1 MTIIIFI
8 IILLVLVIIH
18 EGGHFFAA
26 KASRVRVD
34 EFAFGFPPR
43 LWSKKK
49 GETTYAINALPLGGY
64 VKIHGENGEDENGDK
79 RSFVNKHPLTKIF
92 ILIAGVLM
100 NLILAYMLVT
110 LSVYLNTDIP
120 VNRDSQDYQQ
130 LMNEGR
136 IKSESAM
143 IVNIVKNSPAAMSP
157 LKVGYKIT
165 KITANQENLSGKV
178 ISTKEIN
185 IKESDE
191 EIVKDISNYINGDT
205 IYNDSITFTFLDKNK
220 DSASTT
226 IAGVYNI
233 DGEENKKM
241 IGIALTK
248 VAEARL
254 SLIDTIKYGFERTTQ
269 YIELTIIGFKDLIVH
284 LIKTG
289 KVGADIAGPV
299 GIVSAVGQARGLGF
313 DYLLTFT
320 AVLSISLA
328 IFNILP
334 IPALDGGRILFV
346 LIEWIT
352 RKKMSVK
359 WQNIL
364 NTAGF
369 LLLILL
375 MILVTIKD
383 VLKLF

>member
-100 NLILAYMLVT
+100 NLILAYFLVT

>member
-1 MTIIIFI
+1 M
-8 IILLVLVIIH
+8 
-18 EGGHFFAA
+18 
-26 KASRVRVD
+26 
-34 EFAFGFPPR
+34 
-43 LWSKKK
+43 
-49 GETTYAINALPLGGY
+49 PLGGY

-100 NLILAYMLVT
+100 NLILAYFLVT